1 MENSQL
7 VAIITRLDAMA
18 KSDSDEVQVR
28 RFEKNGSERGQ
39 VAYDPTTNTYALE
52 EMQTHQKFEFDDI
65 DLAAIE
71 IFDLLDD

>member
-1 MENSQL
+1 ML
-7 VAIITRLDAMA
+7 WLKVIAM
-18 KSDSDEVQVR
+18 KFKLE
-28 RFEKNGSERGQ
+28 NGSERGQ
-39 VAYDPTTNTYALE
+39 VAYDPTTNTYTLE

>member
-1 MENSQL
+1 MKFK
-7 VAIITRLDAMA
+7 LDVL
-18 KSDSDEVQVR
+18 K
-28 RFEKNGSERGQ
+28 KNGSERGQ
-39 VAYDPTTNTYALE
+39 VAYDPTTNTYTLE